1 MDIVLKKKKN
11 LYLASNKL
19 WIYTGPGWLMSIA
32 YLDPGNIEGDLLAG
46 THGGYGLIWALFLAT
61 FCGLIIQILSIR
73 LGIVT
78 GRDLAVLCRE
88 QFPKPISMIL
98 WVMAEIAII
107 GSDIQEVIGTAIAFK
122 ILFGFPIWLGAIITI
137 LDTFTFL
144 FIHACG
150 VRKLEAFFAVLV
162 GTMAICFWANMFIV
176 RPGMGNIMGGFL
188 PLVPHDSTEQ
198 LIGLIG
204 AVIMPHNL
212 FLHSALVQSR
222 NVDFKDHK
230 KVREA
235 NKYFSIEAGISLLV
249 SFFINMSVI
258 STFAYYHLKPGS
270 GDIYLENAHHSLE
283 KSFGKGA
290 KLIWAIGLMAAGQS
304 STMTGTYAGQFVM
317 QGFINLHLPSYLR
330 VLITRAIAIVPALI
344 VTFIGNLDNFDG
356 YLNILQA
363 VQLPFALIPLLKFS
377 ASTRVMSKF
386 KNSRFI
392 NIF

>member
-1 MDIVLKKKKN
+1 LCLV
-11 LYLASNKL
+11 
-19 WIYTGPGWLMSIA
+19 
-32 YLDPGNIEGDLLAG
+32 EGDLLAG
-46 THGGYGLIWALFLAT
+46 THGGYGLIWALFMAT
-61 FCGLIIQILSIR
+61 FCGLIIQILSAR
-73 LGIVT
+73 LGVVT

-88 QFPKPISMIL
+88 QFPKPISLVL
-98 WVMAEIAII
+98 WVMTEVAII

-162 GTMAICFWANMFIV
+162 GTMVICFWANMFIV
-176 RPGMGNIMGGFL
+176 RPGIGSIMGGFV
-188 PLVPHDSTEQ
+188 PLVPHNSTDE

-212 FLHSALVQSR
+212 FLHSSLVQSR
-222 NVDFKDHK
+222 KVDVNNHRQ
-230 KVREA
+230 VREA
-235 NKYFSIEAGISLLV
+235 NKYFSIEAGISLLI
-249 SFFINMSVI
+249 SFFINMSVVA
-258 STFAYYHLKPGS
+258 TFAYYHLKPGS
-270 GDIYLENAHHSLE
+270 GKIYLENAHLSLE
-283 KSFGKGA
+283 QSFGKEA
-290 KLIWAIGLMAAGQS
+290 TLIWGIGLMAAGQS

-317 QGFINLHLPSYLR
+317 QGFINLHMPAYMR

-344 VTFIGNLDNFDG
+344 VTFIGNLDSFDG

-377 ASTRVMSKF
+377 AST
-386 KNSRFI
+386 
-392 NIF
+392 